1 MLIKLQNSLDVVLGS
16 STKPKPIINLH
27 LCKFLVFLVLLSC
40 LIIPISSKT
49 CLSMVISGD
58 LGSKYLRFTFFS
70 VRLLIG
76 YLMLFIYSKAFLF
89 FFSQKPY
96 KLDHLLFFF
105 FFFLWTIYCF
115 VFFISMLNKWM
126 TWHDGGYHNL
136 ETNSLSKV
144 AAQLTL
150 SNLVI

>member
-1 MLIKLQNSLDVVLGS
+1 MLIKLQNSLGVVLGS

-58 LGSKYLRFTFFS
+58 LGSKYLRFSFFS

-76 YLMLFIYSKAFLF
+76 YLMLFIYSKAFF
-89 FFSQKPY
+89 FPPQKPY

-105 FFFLWTIYCF
+105 FFFCEWYIVLCFSLACWINGWHVMMVAITI
-115 VFFISMLNKWM
+115 
-126 TWHDGGYHNL
+126 
-136 ETNSLSKV
+136 
-144 AAQLTL
+144 
-150 SNLVI
+150 